1 MFETESRMHPASIP
15 EGYEHV
21 FDRSGGVGQGPEV
34 ISTSQ
39 HLEVVCGPLLNY
51 KGMLEENSEKPL
63 WKGSVL
69 IVTHPGQ
76 QKPILHLRCL
86 GPAKG
91 ELLNRNKEPTVIEGA
106 KLYADLDKEFWRFS
120 ITVAT
125 QPFEACWEY
134 TIPRFNAVHANEM
147 PPRWCF
153 FIPAAQKSMRS
164 MFHSC
169 NGFSIGTDMD
179 VWKGPNLWK
188 EVMRIHE
195 KQPFHCMIGGGDQ
208 IYNDSIRI
216 DGPLRAWTDI
226 SNPHKRRGHDFSE
239 TMRAEC
245 DNYYSENY
253 VKWFSGE
260 EFAKANSQIPQI
272 NVWDDHDIIDG
283 FGSYV
288 DHFMK
293 CAVFRGIGG
302 ISFKYY
308 CLFQHHIAPPISTY
322 TTDAPET
329 MQANADGTAGGDPR
343 QLANSWV
350 YQEPEEDI
358 SWIIGTKPGPYV
370 EERSRSIYMR
380 LGRKI
385 AFLGVDAR
393 TERTRHQVN
402 YPETYDAIFNRA
414 AHELQAAQGQIKH
427 LILLLGVP
435 IAYPRLYWL
444 ENLFQSPAMA
454 PIRLLNKRFGVGGDF
469 FNKFD
474 GQVDL
479 LDDLDDH
486 YTCKHHKAERREL
499 LQRLQRLSR
508 KFSVRV
514 TILGGDVHLA
524 AVGRFYSNLELGI
537 PPELDF
543 RFMANVISSAIT
555 NKPPP
560 KAVANLLAKRNKLHH
575 LDPQT
580 DETLMD
586 LFDKPPGGKEKAASW
601 NKVTLPSRNFACITE
616 HEDEHV
622 SSMDIN
628 YTPDKPAK
636 TGHDPLNKGETG
648 AGTTY
653 PSADGISATSGVVGG
668 LDISIRVEIDSRDV
682 SGATDGYGL
691 SVPPLEIPPG
701 KDRDDDNGEHSSHM
715 HLPEALHWHHKDSIR
730 PGSSPA

>member
-1 MFETESRMHPASIP
+1 MEFTQQKGWFGPFMATISEHCLIHSIENQSAP
-15 EGYEHV
+15 IAAGYEHV
-21 FDRSGGVGQGPEV
+21 FDRSGGVGQGPKI
-34 ISTSQ
+34 ISQSQ
-39 HLEVVCGPLLNY
+39 SLEVVCGPLLNY
-51 KGMLEENSEKPL
+51 KGMLEENSERPR

-69 IVTHPGQ
+69 IVTYPGQ
-76 QKPILHLRCL
+76 RKPLLNLKCL

-91 ELLNRNKEPTVIEGA
+91 EPLGGHKIPSVIEGV
-106 KLYADLDKEFWRFS
+106 KLYVDVDKEFWRFP
-120 ITVAT
+120 IIIET
-125 QPFEACWEY
+125 QPFETRWEY
-134 TIPRFNAVHANEM
+134 TIPRFRTADADQSQAHWQFFVPAANE
-147 PPRWCF
+147 
-153 FIPAAQKSMRS
+153 SMRS

-179 VWKGPNLWK
+179 IWKGPNLWK
-188 EVMRIHE
+188 EVMRIHGE
-195 KQPFHCMIGGGDQ
+195 RPFHCMIGGGDQ

-216 DGPLRAWTDI
+216 DGPLKAWTDI
-226 SNPHKRRGHDFSE
+226 SNPHKRRSHDFSE
-239 TMRAEC
+239 TLRSGC
-245 DNYYSENY
+245 DKYYYENY
-253 VKWFSGE
+253 IKWFGGT
-260 EFAKANSQIPQI
+260 EFARANSQIPQI
-272 NVWDDHDIIDG
+272 NIWDDHDIIDG

-329 MQANADGTAGGDPR
+329 MKANAEGTSDGDPR

-350 YQEPEEDI
+350 YLEPEEDS

-370 EERSRSIYMR
+370 EERSRNIYMR
-380 LGRKI
+380 LGRRI

-402 YPETYDAIFNRA
+402 YPETYDTIFNRA
-414 AHELQAAQGQIKH
+414 THELEKARGQIKH

-454 PIRLLNKRFGVGGDF
+454 PIRLLNKRFGVGGEF

-499 LQRLQRLSR
+499 IHRLQTLSR
-508 KFSVRV
+508 KFSVRI

-524 AVGRFYSNLELGI
+524 AVGRFYSNLDLKI
-537 PPELDF
+537 TPELDF
-543 RFMANVISSAIT
+543 RYMANIISSAIT

-575 LDPQT
+575 LDSET

-601 NKVTLPSRNFACITE
+601 NRVTLPSRNFACITE
-616 HEDEHV
+616 HEDKGAV
-622 SSMDIN
+622 DAVISYQPN
-628 YTPDKPAK
+628 KPAR
-636 TGHDPLNKGETG
+636 TGHDSLNKGEDG
-648 AGTTY
+648 AGTQY
-653 PSADGISATSGVVGG
+653 ASADGVSSTSGVVGG

-691 SVPPLEIPPG
+691 SG
-701 KDRDDDNGEHSSHM
+701 KAKFRS
-715 HLPEALHWHHKDSIR
+715 L
-730 PGSSPA
+730 